1 MVLKLSKES
10 LNQTVSLFYM
20 LWVDTY
26 ILQNNN
32 VSFIQAKE
40 VTDCDASVI
49 YVPPPFAA
57 KAIMEAIE
65 AEIGLVVCITEGIP
79 QLVCNP
85 LFLVMF
91 PSMISLLL
99 KILLL
104 YFFFW
109 NSVL

>member
-1 MVLKLSKES
+1 M
-10 LNQTVSLFYM
+10 
-20 LWVDTY
+20 
-26 ILQNNN
+26 
-32 VSFIQAKE
+32 SFIQAKE

-79 QLVCNP
+79 QLVCNL

-99 KILLL
+99 KMLLL
-104 YFFFW
+104 YFFF
-109 NSVL
+109 